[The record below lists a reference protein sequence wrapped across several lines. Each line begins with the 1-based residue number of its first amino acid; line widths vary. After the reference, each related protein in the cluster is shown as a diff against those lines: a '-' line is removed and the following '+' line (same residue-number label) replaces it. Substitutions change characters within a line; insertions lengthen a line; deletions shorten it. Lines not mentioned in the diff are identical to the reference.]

1 MRRSS
6 SGQTLTEYL
15 LTLAV
20 LGLVFWAGAR
30 AWQRSAARL
39 EQEQA
44 WYYFLPS
51 P

>member
-6 SGQTLTEYL
+6 SGQAVTEYV

-20 LGLVFWAGAR
+20 LGLAFWAGAR
-30 AWQRSAARL
+30 AWQRASARL
-39 EQEQA
+39 DQDQA